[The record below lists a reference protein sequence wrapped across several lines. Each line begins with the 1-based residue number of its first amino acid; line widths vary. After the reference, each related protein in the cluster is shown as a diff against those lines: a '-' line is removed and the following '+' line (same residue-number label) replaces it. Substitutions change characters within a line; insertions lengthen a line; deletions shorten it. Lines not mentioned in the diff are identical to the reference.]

1 MTTQTNDRRLDRAK
15 TAAPAAMAL
24 GVAALLAGCAA
35 ELREPRP
42 FCDFAPIE
50 KEALAGPSG
59 PALLPRVPGS
69 MTPMPLNAVN
79 IIDPAIINKV
89 MVQAVQARRNETGA
103 ALVWARV
110 VNCIDF
116 PLQVELRTH
125 FLDEGQA
132 PAEDASAWQ
141 RLQLPPKSMGTY
153 RESSV
158 SIDGRAAY
166 YYVEMR
172 EGT

>member
-1 MTTQTNDRRLDRAK
+1 MTRTPEDQGPGRRTTTVR
-15 TAAPAAMAL
+15 AAMVL
-24 GVAALLAGCAA
+24 GMAALLAGCTA

-50 KEALAGPSG
+50 EEARAGPSG
-59 PALLPRVPGS
+59 PALLPKVPGS

-79 IIDPAIINKV
+79 IIDPVIINKV
-89 MVQAVQARRNETGA
+89 MVQESRARRNETGTA
-103 ALVWARV
+103 QVWTRIA
-110 VNCIDF
+110 NCTDF
-116 PLQVELRTH
+116 PQQVELRTH

-141 RLQLPPKSMGTY
+141 RLMLPPKSIGTY
-153 RESSV
+153 RESSI
-158 SIDGRAAY
+158 STIRPAY